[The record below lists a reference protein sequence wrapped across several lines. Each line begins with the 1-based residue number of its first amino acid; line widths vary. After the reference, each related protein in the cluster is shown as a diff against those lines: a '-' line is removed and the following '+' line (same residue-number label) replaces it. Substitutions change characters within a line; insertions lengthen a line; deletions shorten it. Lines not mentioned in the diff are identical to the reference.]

1 MQEIQQSSDAE
12 IGSETA
18 TLATVHNDLNR
29 DSAHLALLKIM
40 RANKK

>member
-1 MQEIQQSSDAE
+1 MQDSQQGSDAE

-18 TLATVHNDLNR
+18 MLATVHNDLNR
-29 DSAHLALLKIM
+29 DSAHLALCEIM